1 MQTELPLIPARAP
14 QTATAGIAG
23 NRRPWPG
30 VVNPKGAEQEGR
42 LLAARKMAQS
52 YIRRSQVPPKAPPS
66 KTTPPR
72 MPVWRES
79 AQGDLLACVA
89 MADVSPEVRDALASF
104 GRAIEAGFLAKQQR
118 SQMPR
123 QAWWNRD

>member
-1 MQTELPLIPARAP
+1 MTSSTQTELPLIPARAA
-14 QTATAGIAG
+14 QAATAGIAG

-30 VVNPKGAEQEGR
+30 VMKAKGAEQEGR
-42 LLAARKMAQS
+42 LLAARKMSQS
-52 YIRRSQVPPKAPPS
+52 HIRRPKAPPKMRS
-66 KTTPPR
+66 R
-72 MPVWRES
+72 RET

-118 SQMPR
+118 QAPR